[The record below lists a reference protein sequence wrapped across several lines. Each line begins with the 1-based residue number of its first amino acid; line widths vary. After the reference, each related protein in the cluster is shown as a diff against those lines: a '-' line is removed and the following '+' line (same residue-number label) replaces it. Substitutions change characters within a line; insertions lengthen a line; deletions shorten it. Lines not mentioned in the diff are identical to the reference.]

1 MKKLSECVPLIGL
14 EKLKRKFP
22 LYFKWV
28 EEFRENKRSDLYWPK
43 EFCYCPIDLTRQF
56 LKSTYPE
63 LIQSDDFHKVERLLP
78 CYAAW
83 SKSKEVYELDQSLAE
98 TFADQWDSDI
108 SVTSDLITIPS
119 WCIYVKTGIVEN
131 CDGFLMTFE
140 YNVIENRKELEIY
153 ILANDGEV
161 MAPFSLVIPNEP
173 MELSALLK
181 NQMVE
186 FNMRNAR
193 RDVLQSEEQ
202 FKKYFEISRKMIRFS
217 LAVLL
222 YLSASNAEV
231 KVKKA
236 GSSRKPSKK
245 HEASAIT
252 SYDVG
257 KKTGIHIRKMH
268 KYLADHS
275 EESLGGHHR
284 SPVMHVRRAH
294 YHTFLYGEGKT
305 KRRVKWLPPIIV
317 NAEGKEV
324 DFVTVTE
331 VK

>member
-14 EKLKRKFP
+14 EKLKRKYP

-28 EEFRENKRSDLYWPK
+28 EEFRKDKRSDLLRPK
-43 EFCYCPIDLTRQF
+43 DFCYCPIESTRQF
-56 LKSTYPE
+56 LKKEYPAVM
-63 LIQSDDFHKVERLLP
+63 LSDEFRKVERLLP

-83 SKSKEVYELDQSLAE
+83 NKSKEVYELDKNLAE
-98 TFADQWDSDI
+98 TLASQRDSDI
-108 SVTSDLITIPS
+108 SVTSDMITIPS
-119 WCIYVKTGIVEN
+119 WCIYVQTAGIED
-131 CDGFLMTFE
+131 CDGFLVTFE
-140 YNVIENRKELEIY
+140 YNIVEYRKELEIY
-153 ILANDGEV
+153 LLANNGEV
-161 MAPFSLVIPNEP
+161 WAPFSLVIPNEP

-193 RDVLQSEEQ
+193 RDVLKDEEN
-202 FKKYFEISRKMIRFS
+202 FRKYFEDSQKMIRFV

-222 YLSASNAEV
+222 YLSASNAEI
-231 KVKKA
+231 KKKKS
-236 GSSRKPSKK
+236 GTNRKPSKK
-245 HEASAIT
+245 HEAAIT

-257 KKTGIHIRKMH
+257 RNTGIHIRKMH
-268 KYLADHS
+268 KYLAEHS
-275 EESLGGHHR
+275 DVSLGGHHR
-284 SPVMHVRRAH
+284 SPVMHIRRAH

-305 KRRVKWLPPIIV
+305 KRRVKWLAPIIV